1 MVSLFPEIV
10 PFSFWPK
17 PLDYIVR
24 RFDQISL
31 RPHNSSLEGTMKL
44 KSFQFLAYTSY
55 MYIYPSYK
63 LTHSNTVPNI

>member
-10 PFSFWPK
+10 PFSFYQNPWT
-17 PLDYIVR
+17 IVR

-31 RPHNSSLEGTMKL
+31 LPHNSSLEGAMKL
-44 KSFQFLAYTSY
+44 KSFQFLANTS
-55 MYIYPSYK
+55 YIYPSYK